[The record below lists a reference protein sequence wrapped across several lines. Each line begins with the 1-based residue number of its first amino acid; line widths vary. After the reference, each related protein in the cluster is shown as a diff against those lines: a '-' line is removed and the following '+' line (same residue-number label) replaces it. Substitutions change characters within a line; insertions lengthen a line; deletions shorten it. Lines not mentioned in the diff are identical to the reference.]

1 VQKWQYATLKV
12 RDRDVLE
19 RNGQNVQQ
27 TRALHDE
34 LNVSGM
40 QGFEVSQVVPF
51 VVSNSTAPYF
61 LFILKAPLP

>member
-1 VQKWQYATLKV
+1 MQKWQYATLKV

-34 LNVSGM
+34 LNVWGM

-61 LFILKAPLP
+61 LFILGSSRI

>member
-34 LNVSGM
+34 LNVWGM
-40 QGFEVSQVVPF
+40 QGFKVSQVVPF
-51 VVSNSTAPYF
+51 VVSTSTAPYF